1 LFERCGT
8 QRRHRAFLDPG
19 QSLALPARLTIQ
31 TFVFDY
37 SSQGTMSEQSTL
49 TRPNLKTPRAAA
61 IAGVLFSLLLLA
73 ALWLLRISVPDD
85 PREPGAWLNSASS
98 TVALAINLVPFAG
111 IAFLWFIGV
120 LRDRLGASE
129 DKFFATVFFGS
140 GLLFLGMLFAAA
152 AFAGA
157 LIISFETAPTQLI
170 DSATYH
176 FARAAAYSMM
186 NVYTIK
192 MAGVFMITTSTM
204 AIYTGFAPRWMAI
217 LGYLLA
223 LLLLCGSYYLSWSF
237 VVFPFWVLLMSVYI
251 FFSDSGLKPSH
262 HR

>member
-1 LFERCGT
+1 
-8 QRRHRAFLDPG
+8 
-19 QSLALPARLTIQ
+19 
-31 TFVFDY
+31 
-37 SSQGTMSEQSTL
+37 MSEKSTL
-49 TRPNLKTPRAAA
+49 TRANLKTPRAAA
-61 IAGVLFSLLLLA
+61 IAGMMFSVLLLGALLLL
-73 ALWLLRISVPDD
+73 RNSVPND
-85 PREPGAWLNSASS
+85 PREPGAWLNSESN

-152 AFAGA
+152 AVAGA
-157 LIISFETAPTQLI
+157 LIISFETAPAQLI
-170 DSATYH
+170 ESATFH

-186 NVYTIK
+186 NVYTVK
-192 MAGVFMITTSTM
+192 MAGVFMVTTSTI
-204 AIYTGFAPRWMAI
+204 AIYTGFAPRWIAI

-237 VVFPFWVLLMSVYI
+237 VVFPLWVLVMSIYI
-251 FFSDSGLKPSH
+251 FFDNAGAESV
-262 HR
+262 

>member
-1 LFERCGT
+1 
-8 QRRHRAFLDPG
+8 
-19 QSLALPARLTIQ
+19 
-31 TFVFDY
+31 
-37 SSQGTMSEQSTL
+37 MSERSTL
-49 TRPNLKTPRAAA
+49 TRANLKTPRAAA
-61 IAGVLFSLLLLA
+61 IAGILFSVLLLGV
-73 ALWLLRISVPDD
+73 LWLLRISVPDD
-85 PREPGAWLNSASS
+85 PREPGAWLNSASN
-98 TVALAINLVPFAG
+98 TVRLAINLVPFAG

-152 AFAGA
+152 AVGGA
-157 LIISFETAPTQLI
+157 LIISFETAPAQLI
-170 DSATYH
+170 ESATFH

-192 MAGVFMITTSTM
+192 MAGVFMVTTSTI
-204 AIYTGFAPRWMAI
+204 AIYTGFAPRWIAI

-237 VVFPFWVLLMSVYI
+237 VVFPLWVLVMSIYI
-251 FFSDSGLKPSH
+251 FFDNAGAKYVPPD
-262 HR
+262 

>member
-1 LFERCGT
+1 
-8 QRRHRAFLDPG
+8 
-19 QSLALPARLTIQ
+19 
-31 TFVFDY
+31 
-37 SSQGTMSEQSTL
+37 
-49 TRPNLKTPRAAA
+49 
-61 IAGVLFSLLLLA
+61 
-73 ALWLLRISVPDD
+73 
-85 PREPGAWLNSASS
+85 
-98 TVALAINLVPFAG
+98 
-111 IAFLWFIGV
+111 
-120 LRDRLGASE
+120 
-129 DKFFATVFFGS
+129 
-140 GLLFLGMLFAAA
+140 MLFAAA

-251 FFSDSGLKPSH
+251 FFNDSGAKPSN

>member
-1 LFERCGT
+1 
-8 QRRHRAFLDPG
+8 
-19 QSLALPARLTIQ
+19 
-31 TFVFDY
+31 
-37 SSQGTMSEQSTL
+37 MSEKSTL
-49 TRPNLKTPRAAA
+49 TRANLKTPRAAA
-61 IAGVLFSLLLLA
+61 IAGIMFSVLLLGALLLL
-73 ALWLLRISVPDD
+73 RNSVPDD
-85 PREPGAWLNSASS
+85 PREPGAWLNSESN

-152 AFAGA
+152 AVAGA
-157 LIISFETAPTQLI
+157 LIISFETAPAQLI
-170 DSATYH
+170 ESATFH

-192 MAGVFMITTSTM
+192 MAGVFMVTTSTI
-204 AIYTGFAPRWMAI
+204 AIYTGFAPRWIAI

-223 LLLLCGSYYLSWSF
+223 LLLIFGSYYLSWSF
-237 VVFPFWVLLMSVYI
+237 VVFPLWVLVMSIYI
-251 FFSDSGLKPSH
+251 FFDNAGAKSV
-262 HR
+262 